1 METVQSAASRGPVLN
16 KAKKSINQFPLFKK
30 FTVRLRSQI
39 TNQAE
44 YKQVLVL
51 RGFVNIFDL
60 RLVVS
65 LLFITCIGRIEDKSI
80 TKLLFCVFF

>member
-30 FTVRLRSQI
+30 FTVRSQI